1 MRLDDFENG
10 ISPVIFRRGDDYY
23 EDGLVEELEETA
35 PGTWCAVVAGTM
47 DYETEV
53 RIKDGEIVSWD
64 CDCPYDG
71 YMCKHVVAVLLKL
84 RNERPSFAE
93 YEEVE
98 FGVEPVVPEERTV
111 RSFEGDEDLSNK
123 ISLLTYR
130 QLRDF
135 VGRYAQK
142 DAAFR
147 EELLGTVV
155 EKQLS
160 GTPDTYRR
168 EVRKHICYANIYGI
182 LEKGQLLLEAGRMD
196 AAAAI
201 ALQTLES
208 FADEYEYYDYTDSES
223 VDPDVCEKAGALI
236 LEIIDDSRTGDGLKR
251 FIAEELDRISW
262 MEVYTDYDIFDMD
275 ALVADVSER
284 VLPKEDV
291 LKMIDAHLTTDS
303 EYRLAD
309 WVRRK
314 VVLLTGLDRVK
325 DAEDTVRHYLYL
337 PEIRKDEVER
347 CIASGEYH
355 KALAMLDEGIGLAQ
369 KMRHRGTED
378 RWLEMKREIYKRQG
392 DTDGF
397 MNITRKL
404 FMNSPTIE
412 EYRRLKELVSADEW
426 PEYLDRLIDQ
436 AGLRDYSSYASC
448 SKAKIFKEE
457 KEHGRLLNLIANLGP
472 DSRLEA
478 LMQYSEVLKDMYS
491 KQLLAMFV
499 PLIQD
504 YAEKNVNVKAY
515 PYVVQVLRQ
524 MRRLNGGPEAVSGLI
539 ALFRQKYIRRPR
551 MMQELDKL

>member
-1 MRLDDFENG
+1 M
-10 ISPVIFRRGDDYY
+10 
-23 EDGLVEELEETA
+23 
-35 PGTWCAVVAGTM
+35 
-47 DYETEV
+47 
-53 RIKDGEIVSWD
+53 
-64 CDCPYDG
+64 
-71 YMCKHVVAVLLKL
+71 
-84 RNERPSFAE
+84 
-93 YEEVE
+93 
-98 FGVEPVVPEERTV
+98 
-111 RSFEGDEDLSNK
+111 SFEGDEDLSNK

-182 LEKGQLLLEAGRMD
+182 LKKGQLLLEAGRMD

-208 FADEYEYYDYTDSES
+208 FADEYEYYDYTDSNS
-223 VDPDVCEKAGALI
+223 VDPDVCDEAGALI
-236 LEIIDDSRTGDGLKR
+236 HKIIDDGRTGDGLKR
-251 FIAEELDRISW
+251 FIAEELDRMSKK
-262 MEVYTDYDIFDMD
+262 EVYTDYDMFDMD

-284 VLPKEDV
+284 VLSKEDV
-291 LKMIDAHLTTDS
+291 LKMIDAHLSTES

-325 DAEDTVRHYLYL
+325 DAEDTVCHYLYL

-355 KALAMLDEGIGLAQ
+355 KALAMLDKGIALAQ

-378 RWLEMKREIYKRQG
+378 KWLEMKREIYERQG
-392 DTDGF
+392 DAGGVMDT
-397 MNITRKL
+397 TLKL
-404 FMNSPTIE
+404 FINSLKME
-412 EYRRLKELVSADEW
+412 EYRRLKKLVSADEW
-426 PEYLDRLIDQ
+426 PEYLDRLIDHTK
-436 AGLRDYSSYASC
+436 LCDYSSYAHC
-448 SKAKIFKEE
+448 SQAEIFKEE
-457 KEHGRLLNLIANLGP
+457 KEYDRLLNLIANLRP

-478 LMQYSEVLKDMYS
+478 LMRYSEVLKDMYS
-491 KQLLAMFV
+491 KQLLEMFV
-499 PLIQD
+499 PLIKD

-524 MRRLNGGPEAVSGLI
+524 MRRLNGGAEAVSGLV
-539 ALFRQKYIRRPR
+539 ALFRQKYIRRSR
-551 MMQELDKL
+551 MMRELDKL

>member
-1 MRLDDFENG
+1 MRLDDFENE

-236 LEIIDDSRTGDGLKR
+236 LEIVDDIRTGDGLKR
-251 FIAEELDRISW
+251 FIAEELDRISG

-314 VVLLTGLDRVK
+314 VVLLTGLGRVK

-436 AGLRDYSSYASC
+436 AGLCDYSSYASC

-515 PYVVQVLRQ
+515 PCVVQVLRQ

>member
-1 MRLDDFENG
+1 M
-10 ISPVIFRRGDDYY
+10 IFQRGEDYY
-23 EDGLVEELEETA
+23 EDGLVEELDETA
-35 PGTWCAVVAGTM
+35 PGIWCAVVAGTM

-71 YMCKHVVAVLLKL
+71 YICKHVVAVLLKL
-84 RNERPSFAE
+84 RNERSAFSE

-98 FGVEPVVPEERTV
+98 SNVESVVPEERTV
-111 RSFEGDEDLSNK
+111 GPFDGAANLSDK
-123 ISLLTYR
+123 VSLLTDK

-223 VDPDVCEKAGALI
+223 VDPDVCENAGALI

-291 LKMIDAHLTTDS
+291 LKMIDAHLSTES

-309 WVRRK
+309 WVRRR
-314 VVLLTGLDRVK
+314 VTLLTGLGRVK
-325 DAEDTVRHYLYL
+325 DAE
-337 PEIRKDEVER
+337 
-347 CIASGEYH
+347 
-355 KALAMLDEGIGLAQ
+355 
-369 KMRHRGTED
+369 
-378 RWLEMKREIYKRQG
+378 
-392 DTDGF
+392 
-397 MNITRKL
+397 
-404 FMNSPTIE
+404 
-412 EYRRLKELVSADEW
+412 YRRLKKLVSADEW
-426 PEYLDRLIDQ
+426 PEYLDRLIDHTK
-436 AGLRDYSSYASC
+436 LCDYSSYAHC
-448 SKAKIFKEE
+448 SQAEIFKEE
-457 KEHGRLLNLIANLGP
+457 KEYDRLLNLIANLRP

-478 LMQYSEVLKDMYS
+478 LMRYSEVLKDMYS
-491 KQLLAMFV
+491 KQLLGMFV
-499 PLIQD
+499 PLIKD

-551 MMQELDKL
+551 MMRELDKL

>member
-1 MRLDDFENG
+1 MRLDDFENE

-98 FGVEPVVPEERTV
+98 FGDEPVMPEERTV
-111 RSFEGDEDLSNK
+111 MSFEGDEDLSNK

-182 LEKGQLLLEAGRMD
+182 LEKGQLL
-196 AAAAI
+196 
-201 ALQTLES
+201 
-208 FADEYEYYDYTDSES
+208 
-223 VDPDVCEKAGALI
+223 
-236 LEIIDDSRTGDGLKR
+236 
-251 FIAEELDRISW
+251 
-262 MEVYTDYDIFDMD
+262 
-275 ALVADVSER
+275 
-284 VLPKEDV
+284 
-291 LKMIDAHLTTDS
+291 
-303 EYRLAD
+303 
-309 WVRRK
+309 
-314 VVLLTGLDRVK
+314 
-325 DAEDTVRHYLYL
+325 
-337 PEIRKDEVER
+337 
-347 CIASGEYH
+347 
-355 KALAMLDEGIGLAQ
+355 
-369 KMRHRGTED
+369 
-378 RWLEMKREIYKRQG
+378 
-392 DTDGF
+392 
-397 MNITRKL
+397 
-404 FMNSPTIE
+404 
-412 EYRRLKELVSADEW
+412 
-426 PEYLDRLIDQ
+426 
-436 AGLRDYSSYASC
+436 
-448 SKAKIFKEE
+448 
-457 KEHGRLLNLIANLGP
+457 
-472 DSRLEA
+472 LEA

>member
-1 MRLDDFENG
+1 M
-10 ISPVIFRRGDDYY
+10 
-23 EDGLVEELEETA
+23 
-35 PGTWCAVVAGTM
+35 
-47 DYETEV
+47 
-53 RIKDGEIVSWD
+53 
-64 CDCPYDG
+64 
-71 YMCKHVVAVLLKL
+71 
-84 RNERPSFAE
+84 
-93 YEEVE
+93 
-98 FGVEPVVPEERTV
+98 
-111 RSFEGDEDLSNK
+111 SNK

-155 EKQLS
+155 GKQLS

-236 LEIIDDSRTGDGLKR
+236 LEIVDDIRTGDGLKR
-251 FIAEELDRISW
+251 FIAEELDRISG

-314 VVLLTGLDRVK
+314 VVLLTGLGRVK

-436 AGLRDYSSYASC
+436 AGLCDYSSYASC

>member
-1 MRLDDFENG
+1 MRLDDFENE
-10 ISPVIFRRGDDYY
+10 ISPVIFQRGEDYY
-23 EDGLVEELEETA
+23 EDGLVEELDETA
-35 PGTWCAVVAGTM
+35 PGIWCAVVAGTM

-53 RIKDGEIVSWD
+53 CVKDGEIVSWD

-71 YMCKHVVAVLLKL
+71 YICKHVVAVLLKL
-84 RNERPSFAE
+84 RNERSAFSE

-98 FGVEPVVPEERTV
+98 SNVESVVPEERTV
-111 RSFEGDEDLSNK
+111 MSFEGDE
-123 ISLLTYR
+123 
-130 QLRDF
+130 
-135 VGRYAQK
+135 
-142 DAAFR
+142 
-147 EELLGTVV
+147 
-155 EKQLS
+155 LS

-223 VDPDVCEKAGALI
+223 VDPDVCENAGALI

-355 KALAMLDEGIGLAQ
+355 KAHAMLDEGIGLAQ

-426 PEYLDRLIDQ
+426 PEYLDRLIDHTK
-436 AGLRDYSSYASC
+436 LCDYSSYAHC
-448 SKAKIFKEE
+448 SQAEIFKEE
-457 KEHGRLLNLIANLGP
+457 KEYDRLLNLIANLRP

-478 LMQYSEVLKDMYS
+478 LMRYSEVLKDMYS
-491 KQLLAMFV
+491 KQLLEMFV

-524 MRRLNGGPEAVSGLI
+524 MRRLNGGAEAVSGLV
-539 ALFRQKYIRRPR
+539 ALFRQKYIRRSR
-551 MMQELDKL
+551 MMRELDKL

>member
-1 MRLDDFENG
+1 MRLDDFENE

-111 RSFEGDEDLSNK
+111 MSFEGDEDLSNK

-223 VDPDVCEKAGALI
+223 VDPDVCENAGALI

-251 FIAEELDRISW
+251 FIAEELDRMSKK
-262 MEVYTDYDIFDMD
+262 EVYTDYDMFDMD

-284 VLPKEDV
+284 VLSKEDV
-291 LKMIDAHLTTDS
+291 LKMIGAHLSTES

-314 VVLLTGLDRVK
+314 VVLLTGLGRVK
-325 DAEDTVRHYLYL
+325 DAEY
-337 PEIRKDEVER
+337 
-347 CIASGEYH
+347 C
-355 KALAMLDEGIGLAQ
+355 
-369 KMRHRGTED
+369 
-378 RWLEMKREIYKRQG
+378 
-392 DTDGF
+392 
-397 MNITRKL
+397 
-404 FMNSPTIE
+404 
-412 EYRRLKELVSADEW
+412 RLKELVSADEW
-426 PEYLDRLIDQ
+426 PEYLDRLIDHTK
-436 AGLRDYSSYASC
+436 LCDYSSYAHC
-448 SKAKIFKEE
+448 SQAEIFKEE
-457 KEHGRLLNLIANLGP
+457 KEYDRLLNLIANLRP

-478 LMQYSEVLKDMYS
+478 LMRYSEVLKDMYS
-491 KQLLAMFV
+491 KQLLEMFV
-499 PLIQD
+499 PLIKD

-524 MRRLNGGPEAVSGLI
+524 MRRLNGGAEAVSGLV
-539 ALFRQKYIRRPR
+539 ALFRQKYIRRSR
-551 MMQELDKL
+551 MMRELDKL

>member
-1 MRLDDFENG
+1 MRLDDFENE
-10 ISPVIFRRGDDYY
+10 ISPVIFRRGNDYY

-111 RSFEGDEDLSNK
+111 MSFEGDEDLSNK

-223 VDPDVCEKAGALI
+223 VDPDVCDEAGALI
-236 LEIIDDSRTGDGLKR
+236 HKIIDDGRTGDGLKR

-309 WVRRK
+309 WVRWK
-314 VVLLTGLDRVK
+314 VVLLTGLGRVK

-337 PEIRKDEVER
+337 PEIRKDEVDR
-347 CIASGEYH
+347 CVASGEYR
-355 KALAMLDEGIGLAQ
+355 KAYAMLDKGIALAQ

-378 RWLEMKREIYKRQG
+378 KWLEMKREIYERQG
-392 DTDGF
+392 DAGGVMDT
-397 MNITRKL
+397 TLKL
-404 FMNSPTIE
+404 FINSLKME
-412 EYRRLKELVSADEW
+412 EYRRLKKLVSADEW
-426 PEYLDRLIDQ
+426 PEYLDRLIDHTK
-436 AGLRDYSSYASC
+436 LCDYSSYAHC
-448 SKAKIFKEE
+448 SQAEIFKEE
-457 KEHGRLLNLIANLGP
+457 KEYDRLLNLIANLRP

-478 LMQYSEVLKDMYS
+478 LMRYSEVLKDMYS

-499 PLIQD
+499 PLIKD

-524 MRRLNGGPEAVSGLI
+524 MRRLNGGAEAVSGLV
-539 ALFRQKYIRRPR
+539 ALFRQKYIRRSR
-551 MMQELDKL
+551 MMRELDKL

>member
-1 MRLDDFENG
+1 M
-10 ISPVIFRRGDDYY
+10 IFQRGEDYY
-23 EDGLVEELEETA
+23 EDGLVEELDETA

-53 RIKDGEIVSWD
+53 CVKDGEIVSWD

-208 FADEYEYYDYTDSES
+208 FADEYEYYDDTDSNS
-223 VDPDVCEKAGALI
+223 VDPDVCDEAGALI
-236 LEIIDDSRTGDGLKR
+236 HKIIDDGRTGDGLKR
-251 FIAEELDRISW
+251 FIAKELDRMSKK
-262 MEVYTDYDIFDMD
+262 EVYTDYDMFDMD

-284 VLPKEDV
+284 VLSKEDV
-291 LKMIDAHLTTDS
+291 LKMIDAHLSTES

-309 WVRRK
+309 LVRRR
-314 VVLLTGLDRVK
+314 VTLLTGLGRVK

-337 PEIRKDEVER
+337 PKIRKDEVDR
-347 CIASGEYH
+347 CVASGEYR
-355 KALAMLDEGIGLAQ
+355 KAYAMLDKGIALAQ

-378 RWLEMKREIYKRQG
+378 KWLEMKREIYERQG
-392 DTDGF
+392 DAGGVMDT
-397 MNITRKL
+397 TLKL
-404 FMNSPTIE
+404 FINSLKME
-412 EYRRLKELVSADEW
+412 EYRRLKKLVSADEW
-426 PEYLDRLIDQ
+426 PEYLDRLIDHTK
-436 AGLRDYSSYASC
+436 LCDYSSYAHC
-448 SKAKIFKEE
+448 SQAEIFEEE
-457 KEHGRLLNLIANLGP
+457 KEYDRLLNLIANLRP

-478 LMQYSEVLKDMYS
+478 LMRYSEVLKDMYS
-491 KQLLAMFV
+491 KQLLEMFV
-499 PLIQD
+499 PLIKD

-524 MRRLNGGPEAVSGLI
+524 MRRLNGGAEAVSGLV
-539 ALFRQKYIRRPR
+539 ALFRQKYIRRSR
-551 MMQELDKL
+551 MMRELDKL

>member
-1 MRLDDFENG
+1 MRLDDFENE

-168 EVRKHICYANIYGI
+168 EVRKHIY
-182 LEKGQLLLEAGRMD
+182 
-196 AAAAI
+196 
-201 ALQTLES
+201 
-208 FADEYEYYDYTDSES
+208 
-223 VDPDVCEKAGALI
+223 
-236 LEIIDDSRTGDGLKR
+236 
-251 FIAEELDRISW
+251 
-262 MEVYTDYDIFDMD
+262 
-275 ALVADVSER
+275 
-284 VLPKEDV
+284 
-291 LKMIDAHLTTDS
+291 
-303 EYRLAD
+303 
-309 WVRRK
+309 
-314 VVLLTGLDRVK
+314 
-325 DAEDTVRHYLYL
+325 
-337 PEIRKDEVER
+337 
-347 CIASGEYH
+347 
-355 KALAMLDEGIGLAQ
+355 MLC
-369 KMRHRGTED
+369 
-378 RWLEMKREIYKRQG
+378 
-392 DTDGF
+392 
-397 MNITRKL
+397 
-404 FMNSPTIE
+404 
-412 EYRRLKELVSADEW
+412 
-426 PEYLDRLIDQ
+426 EYLW
-436 AGLRDYSSYASC
+436 YSGKGTVAVGGRSDGCGYSASD
-448 SKAKIFKEE
+448 F
-457 KEHGRLLNLIANLGP
+457 G
-472 DSRLEA
+472 
-478 LMQYSEVLKDMYS
+478 VLC
-491 KQLLAMFV
+491 
-499 PLIQD
+499 
-504 YAEKNVNVKAY
+504 
-515 PYVVQVLRQ
+515 
-524 MRRLNGGPEAVSGLI
+524 G
-539 ALFRQKYIRRPR
+539 
-551 MMQELDKL
+551 

>member
-84 RNERPSFAE
+84 RNKRPSFAE

-223 VDPDVCEKAGALI
+223 VAPDVCEKAGALI
-236 LEIIDDSRTGDGLKR
+236 LEIIDDIRTGDGLKR
-251 FIAEELDRISW
+251 FIAEELDRISG

-355 KALAMLDEGIGLAQ
+355 PQ
-369 KMRHRGTED
+369 VV
-378 RWLEMKREIYKRQG
+378 Y
-392 DTDGF
+392 
-397 MNITRKL
+397 
-404 FMNSPTIE
+404 
-412 EYRRLKELVSADEW
+412 EL
-426 PEYLDRLIDQ
+426 
-436 AGLRDYSSYASC
+436 SY
-448 SKAKIFKEE
+448 
-457 KEHGRLLNLIANLGP
+457 
-472 DSRLEA
+472 D
-478 LMQYSEVLKDMYS
+478 
-491 KQLLAMFV
+491 
-499 PLIQD
+499 
-504 YAEKNVNVKAY
+504 
-515 PYVVQVLRQ
+515 
-524 MRRLNGGPEAVSGLI
+524 
-539 ALFRQKYIRRPR
+539 
-551 MMQELDKL
+551 